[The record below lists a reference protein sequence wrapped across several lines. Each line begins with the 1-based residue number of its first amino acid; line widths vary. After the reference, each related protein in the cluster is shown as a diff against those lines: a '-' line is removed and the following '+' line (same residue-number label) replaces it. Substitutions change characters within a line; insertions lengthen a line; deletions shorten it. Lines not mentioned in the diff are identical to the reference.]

1 MLNTDS
7 LQKKLSSL
15 VKSTKALHKSTTLK
29 DRLKHLDAIQTHIEL
44 LDIQTLKDG
53 IRSDQEDTKRKLSS
67 SMNGRREEISNRA
80 KLANL
85 TYQRLGEIDRVD
97 IFDLHYSGE
106 VVEIKLGNLP
116 HSSLIDADGQRA
128 VDNLLQLRK
137 ELQSMCLPRE
147 RFFKCIRASIAMATS
162 DGKASGGKVA
172 VRELFPYLAL
182 RRQLES
188 DKFLKRPEAKNFK
201 EYSLADFA
209 FELMNFGQ
217 NPALGWEC
225 EGQRLSNQG
234 PAMATQDRAIQLPDT
249 RRTQV
254 YMLWIE

>member
-1 MLNTDS
+1 VLNTDN

-15 VKSTKALHKSTTLK
+15 VKSAKALHKSTTLK
-29 DRLKHLDAIQTHIEL
+29 DRLKYLDAIQTHLEL

-53 IRSDQEDTKRKLSS
+53 IRTEQEDTKRKLSS
-67 SMNGRREEISNRA
+67 SMSGRREEISNRA
-80 KLANL
+80 KLAKL
-85 TYQRLGEIDRVD
+85 PYQRLGEIDRVD
-97 IFDLHYSGE
+97 IFNLHYSGE

-116 HSSLIDADGQRA
+116 RSSLIDADGQKT

-147 RFFKCIRASIAMATS
+147 RFFKCIRASMAMATA
-162 DGKASGGKVA
+162 DGKATGGKVA

-188 DKFLKRPEAKNFK
+188 DRFLKRPEAKHFK

-209 FELMNFGQ
+209 VELMTFGQ
-217 NPALGWEC
+217 DPALGWEC
-225 EGQRLSNQG
+225 EGQRLSNQT
-234 PAMATQDRAIQLPDT
+234 PAMVTQDRAIQLPDS
-249 RRTQV
+249 RLTQV
-254 YMLWIE
+254 HLLWIE